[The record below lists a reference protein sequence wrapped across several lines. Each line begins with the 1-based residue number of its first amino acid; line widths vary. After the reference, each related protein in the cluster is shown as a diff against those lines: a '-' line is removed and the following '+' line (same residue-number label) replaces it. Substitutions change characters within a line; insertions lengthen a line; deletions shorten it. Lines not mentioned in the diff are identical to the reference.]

1 MLVDMLGV
9 PVTDDTELGRRM
21 IEFATRVRQDTDEIY
36 VRLDEAQDDRLL
48 MSGWLNKL
56 FRDRRDH
63 ARTALL
69 MEREAR
75 LSCEPWGQSM
85 DASDTALPRLWYCVL
100 REMAP
105 KRTTR
110 TTPATETATTTSVTN
125 AQLQEMIEQ
134 GVTTALAAR
143 DANRSTEGVV
153 KLTQWFERMETSFC
167 ISNCT
172 VDNQVKFS
180 TCTLLGVA
188 LTWWKS
194 HVKTVGHDIA
204 YAMTWTDLKKKMT
217 DKYCPRGEI
226 KKLEAEMF
234 PEESDKV
241 ERYVGGLPDMIHGSI
256 VASKP
261 KTMQKAIEMATE
273 LMDKKISTLAKRQAE
288 NKRKFDDTSR
298 NIQNQQRQENKR
310 LRDVVVYYH
319 FAMSTFPVKIVIRP
333 SAFILEYLLQL
344 PIREEMVVLMR
355 NFNVIPNT
363 EYYKFTNH
371 PYKISFDRFS
381 FARWSNTFN
390 GDVNNSGFEVTK
402 FCVIRSL
409 NLDTD
414 LPIDVTGEVISWE
427 YKLREYEV
435 YGSKVNVLPI
445 KLKDAVGIEIT
456 CLVFHILGEK
466 MLDYIISYEAKDK
479 FLVNIENARVFDD
492 GKGTYICIILNNV
505 M

>member
-1 MLVDMLGV
+1 MLVTL
-9 PVTDDTELGRRM
+9 
-21 IEFATRVRQDTDEIY
+21 
-36 VRLDEAQDDRLL
+36 
-48 MSGWLNKL
+48 L
-56 FRDRRDH
+56 FRGYGIAYSGNSTSGRDC
-63 ARTALL
+63 RITGIIF
-69 MEREAR
+69 
-75 LSCEPWGQSM
+75 SN
-85 DASDTALPRLWYCVL
+85 DL

-125 AQLQEMIEQ
+125 AQLQAMIEQ

-143 DANRSTEGVV
+143 DANRSMNGEDNHNSGTGTEGVV

-310 LRDVVVYYH
+310 
-319 FAMSTFPVKIVIRP
+319 STTNDNNQRGTGIGQKP
-333 SAFILEYLLQL
+333 
-344 PIREEMVVLMR
+344 
-355 NFNVIPNT
+355 T
-363 EYYKFTNH
+363 CYKCG
-371 PYKISFDRFS
+371 
-381 FARWSNTFN
+381 ARWHFKRDCPKLKNNNHGMVTLGRNANAPAKVIQAYDAIPSPQAIIALLAVLPLLSLPPMFN
-390 GDVNNSGFEVTK
+390 SRDFFPSEEIPPLKDTETPVESPISVSLSSLSPVRSTTSPPNELSKVVAESTNS
-402 FCVIRSL
+402 L
-409 NLDTD
+409 W
-414 LPIDVTGEVISWE
+414 VISPIQSIGTDNQE
-427 YKLREYEV
+427 KDEKQSQNDKTGLGMEKL
-435 YGSKVNVLPI
+435 
-445 KLKDAVGIEIT
+445 
-456 CLVFHILGEK
+456 
-466 MLDYIISYEAKDK
+466 
-479 FLVNIENARVFDD
+479 
-492 GKGTYICIILNNV
+492 
-505 M
+505 